1 MVKTA
6 VYLQNWT
13 STAGGIV
20 SSHTLYFEKKA
31 LNLVHLRV
39 FGNIDYVHVPKEK
52 QRNLVKDYVWKR

>member
-39 FGNIDYVHVPKEK
+39 FGNIAYAHVSKETRRK
-52 QRNLVKDYVWKR
+52 LSASVS